1 MNKLL
6 SVLTFVILLIAA
18 PALSQS
24 SKRDAQIQKLDFCGP
39 RYHNLDKIK
48 ERLLTQFAF
57 LKVAEHDTIVDIGAQ
72 SGVYEGAFTAL
83 SDFKELHFVLVDI
96 DSACLNTRKVSAVNI
111 HFAALKPGYVSP
123 SFSIVINT
131 PDSLWMPKEKYNKVW
146 IFNTLHEIPDQ
157 SRFLRQVNDILRVG
171 GEVVIQEIIPNKPNQ
186 KHGGC
191 QKPLI
196 PLDRLQELFTNA
208 SFQYQEKKDIK
219 HGRLRLHMV
228 RFIKTGRPL

>member
-1 MNKLL
+1 MITLL
-6 SVLTFVILLIAA
+6 SVLLFVTLLIAT

-24 SKRDAQIQKLDFCGP
+24 GKRNAQIQKLDFCGP

-83 SDFKELHFVLVDI
+83 SDFNDLHFILVDI
-96 DSACLNTRKVSAVNI
+96 DSACLNTRKVSAVNK

-123 SFSIVINT
+123 SFSIIINT
-131 PDSLWMPKEKYNKVW
+131 PDSLWLPKEKYNKVW
-146 IFNTLHEIPDQ
+146 IFNTLPEIPDQ
-157 SRFLRQVNDILRVG
+157 HRFLKQVNDILRVG
-171 GEVVIQEIIPNKPNQ
+171 GEVVIQEIISKTPDQ

-191 QKPLI
+191 QNL
-196 PLDRLQELFTNA
+196 
-208 SFQYQEKKDIK
+208 
-219 HGRLRLHMV
+219 
-228 RFIKTGRPL
+228 